1 MSLGS
6 SALTT
11 RRLLIVGDPALSR
24 GLMKM
29 VLSRLG
35 YVVTCVV
42 TGQESL
48 AALAHTQFAL
58 ALIALQL
65 PDLPGLTLARRLR
78 HAPPPTGTM
87 PIMLF
92 GDAWDPDRIMEGCR
106 EARLEGY
113 LPKPI
118 SIARLVSSIH
128 DHVHRP
134 SGEPGAPPPM
144 PRAAPLDFERLS
156 SFTDGDVQLERE
168 LTSLYLS
175 TAAIYVGQ
183 MRGAAAAGGEGW
195 SRAAHALKGASANI
209 GAGEVARLAA
219 DAEGAPAGAE
229 RLSRIEEALAEVR
242 SVLQE
247 RGLAPAAPRRTA
259 MAGGS

>member
-48 AALAHTQFAL
+48 AALTHTQFAL

-144 PRAAPLDFERLS
+144 PRAVPLDFERLS

-175 TAAIYVGQ
+175 TATIYVGQ
-183 MRGAAAAGGEGW
+183 MRGAAAGGEGW

-209 GAGEVARLAA
+209 GAAEVARLAA
-219 DAEGAPAGAE
+219 DAEGALAGAE
-229 RLSRIEEALAEVR
+229 RLGRIEEALAEVR
-242 SVLQE
+242 TVLQE
-247 RGLAPAAPRRTA
+247 RHLAPASPRRTA

>member
-42 TGQESL
+42 SGQEAL

-92 GDAWDPDRIMEGCR
+92 GDACDPDRIMEGCR

-144 PRAAPLDFERLS
+144 PRTIPLDFERLS

-175 TAAIYVGQ
+175 TAAIYIGQ
-183 MRGAAAAGGEGW
+183 MRSAAAGGEGW

-209 GAGEVARLAA
+209 GAAEVARLAA

-229 RLSRIEEALAEVR
+229 RLGRIEEALAEVR
-242 SVLQE
+242 EVLQE
-247 RGLAPAAPRRTA
+247 RHLAPTSARRTA